1 MKRCAIYTRTAT
13 PDSYPCE
20 LQREVCMLFAEQQ
33 GWAVLVEQFDDPLC
47 SGIATDRGALARLQ
61 ERVRSGH
68 VDIVLVWCA
77 SRLSRSTSQLHAV
90 CDDLRRHGA
99 QLVSASDGEI
109 TEQAAFLEGALAAGG
124 ST

>member
-13 PDSYPCE
+13 PESYPCE
-20 LQREVCMLFAEQQ
+20 SQREVCMVFAEQH
-33 GWAVLVEQFDDPLC
+33 GWAILVEQFDDPLC
-47 SGIATDRGALARLQ
+47 SGVATDRSALARLL
-61 ERVRSGH
+61 ERVRSGD

-77 SRLSRSTSQLHAV
+77 SRLSRSTPQLNAV
-90 CDDLRRHGA
+90 CDGLRRHGA

-109 TEQAAFLEGALAAGG
+109 TDHAAFLEGALAGGG